1 MEPHVASLFAFGT
14 LWFWLLIIATSFV
27 LFACTEFERGTFA
40 TITVIVGLCILHFAG
55 GGTLFKYVV
64 ANPARTFEIAGIYL
78 ALGTFWGVNKWWFFV
93 RRQRRKHDEALEEF
107 RKEFK
112 KEGALDRYRRSTIRT
127 NQISS
132 DYETAIRTDK
142 RSPDEVFKA
151 AWKEIIE
158 KKEYCAIEFEFQPD
172 PKKHKGR
179 ILIWMTYWPWSF
191 LWTMLNDPFKAAYH
205 WVLGL
210 LRKISV
216 GAFRDAASPSLE
228 VAEKK

>member
-1 MEPHVASLFAFGT
+1 METAIFTFGT
-14 LWFWLLIIATSFV
+14 LWFWLLIIAASFV
-27 LFACTEFERGTFA
+27 IFACTEFERGALA
-40 TITVIVGLCILHFAG
+40 TATVVVALCILHFAG
-55 GGTLFKYVV
+55 GKTLFHYIVG
-64 ANPARTFEIAGIYL
+64 NPARTFEIAGVYL

-93 RRQRRKHDEALEEF
+93 KRQRRKHDEALGEF
-107 RKEFK
+107 RKEFM
-112 KEGALDRYRRSTIRT
+112 KEGTLDRYRRSTLRAT
-127 NQISS
+127 AGVG

-142 RSPDEVFKA
+142 RTPDEVFKA
-151 AWKEIIE
+151 AWKEIVE
-158 KKEYCAIEFEFQPD
+158 KKDYSAIEFEFQPD
-172 PKKHKGR
+172 PKKHKRR

-210 LRKISV
+210 LRNISV